1 MKRSDIDDQHVI
13 DLAQK
18 WSDGNGPGAVPGVVE
33 ALVAEGIPEKLAL
46 SKVEHLYSRGYLEC
60 GVSPYYSWPTG
71 KKL

>member
-18 WSDGNGPGAVPGVVE
+18 WSDTRGPGVME
-33 ALVAEGIPEKLAL
+33 ALIAEGIPEKLAL
-46 SKVEHLYSRGYLEC
+46 AKVEHLHDRGYLEC

-71 KKL
+71 KRLDG